1 MKKIK
6 FSLAVIII
14 FSILLLASN
23 SYASSN
29 YSWKEISKWTGSIHA
44 STTAIKFEFESH
56 YRNKYLSEDQFE
68 LYENIV
74 YLKIYQLASTS
85 NISIE
90 KLTIISPSGCKRDI
104 NMIKDSGWHY
114 KKMILY
120 TSSYQDLNPENPLI
134 FNETGIWT
142 IEIQTNSST
151 SICKYKGAIWNF
163 NEDSQVRNFFGNR
176 IGIEVLS
183 PTAVQQLA
191 TSIETKNLVEWQKL
205 MVFVTAVMVC
215 ITAIAMAV
223 NAITYK
229 KVIKEIAKH
238 LIKIEKIMEKLNK
251 RGE

>member
-1 MKKIK
+1 MATREQKIK
-6 FSLAVIII
+6 F
-14 FSILLLASN
+14 
-23 SYASSN
+23 
-29 YSWKEISKWTGSIHA
+29 
-44 STTAIKFEFESH
+44 AIKRFKGFWNQFKRSKRGILGVVVIVFFIIMAVFAPVIAPYQPIEPQYAVGE
-56 YRNKYLSEDQFE
+56 YQAKGLGKGLPIAEKLCVPVWYKYLPWVHRGIT
-68 LYENIV
+68 NITETFYV
-74 YLKIYQLASTS
+74 FTIV
-85 NISIE
+85 
-90 KLTIISPSGCKRDI
+90 KLGA
-104 NMIKDSGWHY
+104 
-114 KKMILY
+114 KMILY
-120 TSSYQDLNPENPLI
+120 TPSYQDLNPENPLI